1 MERTNEPKQEFK
13 PRIFD
18 MERNPAFLRIYEQVR
33 PYTMTS
39 MERQFALFNSVEY
52 IVNNKIRGDI
62 VECGVWKGGSVML
75 ILETLKLLGVSDR
88 QVFLYDTFSG
98 MSRPSDKDVRYN
110 EVVAQEK
117 WQSTQNGDINEWCY
131 ASLEEVSSNILK
143 VGYPEKNLHYIVGRV
158 EDTLPKSI
166 PNKIAL
172 LRLDTDWY
180 ESTLHEMNHL
190 YPRLRKGGVLLID
203 DYGCW
208 KGARTAVDEYIKRKN
223 SPFYLTESIILAA
236 WLSNKQ
242 F

>member
-1 MERTNEPKQEFK
+1 
-13 PRIFD
+13 